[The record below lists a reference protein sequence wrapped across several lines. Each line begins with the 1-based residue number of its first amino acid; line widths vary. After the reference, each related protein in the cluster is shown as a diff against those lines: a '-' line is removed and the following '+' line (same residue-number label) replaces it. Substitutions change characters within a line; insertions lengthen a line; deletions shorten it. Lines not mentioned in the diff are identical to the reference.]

1 MFVMK
6 KVILSF
12 ALIAG
17 MTAMTNIQTLSAS
30 NRFQTEATAQDDNGF
45 VEVKLE
51 ELAPAVQEAV
61 KALLTDYDLK
71 VLKYNVE
78 RQLTKVVLTSKQDQ
92 SEKKVF
98 LDAEG
103 KEVSKDPVMRQE
115 PLELKE
121 QQP

>member
-1 MFVMK
+1 MVVMK

-51 ELAPAVQEAV
+51 ELAPAVREAV
-61 KALLTDYDLK
+61 KALLADYDLK
-71 VLKYNVE
+71 VLKYNAE
-78 RQLTKVVLTSKQDQ
+78 KQLTKVVLTSKQDQ

-103 KEVSKDPVMRQE
+103 KEVSKDPVMKQE

>member
-1 MFVMK
+1 MVVMK

-51 ELAPAVQEAV
+51 ELAPAVREAV
-61 KALLTDYDLK
+61 KALLADYDLK
-71 VLKYNVE
+71 VLKYNAE
-78 RQLTKVVLTSKQDQ
+78 KQLTKVVLTSKQDQ

>member
-1 MFVMK
+1 MK

-51 ELAPAVQEAV
+51 ELAPAVREAV
-61 KALLTDYDLK
+61 KALLADYDLK
-71 VLKYNVE
+71 VLKYNAE
-78 RQLTKVVLTSKQDQ
+78 KQLTKVVLTSKQDQ

-103 KEVSKDPVMRQE
+103 KEVSKDPVMKQE